1 MPLAVA
7 VTFLYFAG
15 VAIVYPALPF
25 QALELG
31 ASAPLVTLLLVVEPL
46 IAALLAPWIGRLSD
60 RLGRRPVALV
70 LMALAVPAYLIMAAA
85 GSLWLLFASRIL
97 AGASSAVSPVI
108 QAHLADITTADER
121 VSGMAGINAAYCLA
135 FIVGPMIAMLSLGP
149 SGSDYATTALIATG
163 VAAVAAAAVAFL
175 ATPTEAPAA
184 ARDDEIIAA
193 TAGRP
198 ARPASASARPF
209 AAAFDPRC
217 AILVAVLVAFG
228 LVYASLDTTLGLWL
242 DRAHGWGAR
251 ELSVAFAIAG
261 TAAFVALCFIRRLTD
276 PFGEVAT
283 ALGCGLAM
291 AAGFLV
297 LLIPAGWPSL
307 AAAMLLLGA
316 GMAVGT
322 SCLQSLISKIAPA
335 DAQGRVLGECES
347 LLNIAGIGG
356 PLAAG
361 LAIEHLGPDWPYFV
375 LSLITLGAVLLL
387 RQRARHLLTILPPS
401 TQMENG

>member
-85 GSLWLLFASRIL
+85 GSLWLLCASRIL

-135 FIVGPMIAMLSLGP
+135 FIVGPVVAMLSLGP
-149 SGSDYATTALIATG
+149 SGSDYATTALIASG

-175 ATPTEAPAA
+175 AEAPAA
-184 ARDDEIIAA
+184 ARDAEAGGA

-198 ARPASASARPF
+198 ARSASAPAPPF

-297 LLIPAGWPSL
+297 LLIPTGWPSL
-307 AAAMLLLGA
+307 AGAMLLLGA

-361 LAIEHLGPDWPYFV
+361 LAIEHLGPDWPYFA
-375 LSLITLGAVLLL
+375 LSLIALGAVLLL

-401 TQMENG
+401 TQMENGRC

>member
-1 MPLAVA
+1 MRLPV
-7 VTFLYFAG
+7 VITFLYFTG

-25 QALELG
+25 QAMELG

-46 IAALLAPWIGRLSD
+46 MAALLAPWVGRLSD
-60 RLGRRPVALV
+60 RLGRRPVALT
-70 LMALAVPAYLIMAAA
+70 LMLLAVPAYLIMAAA
-85 GSLWLLFASRIL
+85 GSLWLLFASRVL

-108 QAHLADITTADER
+108 QAHLADVTTADER

-135 FIVGPMIAMLSLGP
+135 FIVGPLIAMLSLGS
-149 SGSDYATTALIATG
+149 SGADYATTALMATG
-163 VAAVAAAAVAFL
+163 FAAIAAAAVAYL
-175 ATPTEAPAA
+175 TVPRQTGEA
-184 ARDDEIIAA
+184 DGTTAA
-193 TAGRP
+193 TAEP
-198 ARPASASARPF
+198 AEARPF
-209 AAAFDPRC
+209 AAAFNPRC
-217 AILVAVLVAFG
+217 VVLVAVLVTFG

-251 ELSVAFAIAG
+251 ELSIAFAIAG
-261 TAAFVALCFIRRLTD
+261 AAAFVALCFIRRLTD

-291 AAGFLV
+291 TGGFLV
-297 LLIPAGWPSL
+297 LLIPTGWPSL
-307 AAAMLLLGA
+307 TLAMLLLGA

-335 DAQGRVLGECES
+335 DAQGRVLGECDS
-347 LLNIAGIGG
+347 LLNVAGIAG
-356 PLAAG
+356 PLATG
-361 LAIEHLGPDWPYFV
+361 IGIDHLGPDWPYFA

-387 RQRARHLLTILPPS
+387 RQRAQQLLTIVPPS